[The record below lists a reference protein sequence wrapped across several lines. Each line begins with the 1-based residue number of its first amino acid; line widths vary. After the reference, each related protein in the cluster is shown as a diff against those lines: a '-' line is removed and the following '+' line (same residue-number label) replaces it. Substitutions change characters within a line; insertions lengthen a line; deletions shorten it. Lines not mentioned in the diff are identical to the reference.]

1 MLFLSLLPSPNSHP
15 TMKSAAAVIVAAL
28 SLMTQETLAIKC
40 LQGSSYLTAEQTE
53 PDSKQFRE
61 LMSMD
66 VGNTQACAVYTMPCN
81 ATQNALC
88 NVYKA
93 TTMKFYGGFPS
104 LSSCQN
110 SQNLGYGNATCTT
123 TENGNAPTG

>member
-1 MLFLSLLPSPNSHP
+1 
-15 TMKSAAAVIVAAL
+15 MKSAAAVIIAAL

-40 LQGSSYLTAEQTE
+40 LQGSSYLTTGQTA
-53 PDSKQFRE
+53 PDAKQFRE

-66 VGNTQACAVYTMPCN
+66 AGNTQACAVYTMPCN
-81 ATQNALC
+81 ATQNYLC
-88 NVYKA
+88 KVFNA
-93 TTMKFYGGFPS
+93 ATMKFYGGFPT